1 MELTTQK
8 TNKNYLIAGILTIAC
23 AGVIGLLFASDVA
36 LDTIRYSLDFLYYV
50 VLAIDPGFFPDS
62 AVYVDVLAIAPSFF
76 PEAAI
81 YVDYLDWIYLALN
94 ILSTS
99 WIHTMYNVFVLSML
113 ATGILLLLKQ
123 RKKFMVFFPLAGVLA
138 GASALLNVFCSMICN
153 IISTVIAYGRTPI
166 GITFNSIFNSIF
178 NMILYSIPA
187 LVGYLF
193 VVAAYAFLVI
203 VILSNGGTN
212 GGKMKIFKW
221 LSPITVCLGYVILAL
236 DGIGSN
242 ILNVISVVQMLV
254 RGWSLFAFIK
264 EILATIFNA
273 DIFVAIGSAILL
285 PVTIFFVAHWFTN
298 PYKKVAVSAKE
309 TVPEA
314 VIEEKA
320 ETEEN

>member
-23 AGVIGLLFASDVA
+23 AGVIGLLIASDVA

-50 VLAIDPGFFPDS
+50 VLALDPGFFPES
-62 AVYVDVLAIAPSFF
+62 VIYVDVLAIAPSFF

-81 YVDYLDWIYLALN
+81 YVDYRDWIHLALN

-99 WIHTMYNVFVLSML
+99 WIHTVSTVFVLSML
-113 ATGILLLLKQ
+113 ATGILLILKQ

-166 GITFNSIFNSIF
+166 GIPLNLIF
-178 NMILYSIPA
+178 NMILYSIPS

-236 DGIGSN
+236 DGIGTN
-242 ILNVISVVQMLV
+242 ILNVISIVQMME
-254 RGWSLFAFIK
+254 RGSSLFAFINV
-264 EILATIFNA
+264 ILPTIFNA
-273 DIFVAIGSAILL
+273 NIFVAIGSAILL

>member
-23 AGVIGLLFASDVA
+23 AGVIGLLFASDIA

-50 VLAIDPGFFPDS
+50 VLALDPGFFPDA

-76 PEAAI
+76 SEAAV
-81 YVDYLDWIYLALN
+81 YVDYRDWIHLALN

-99 WIHTMYNVFVLSML
+99 WIHTVSTVFVLSML
-113 ATGILLLLKQ
+113 ATGILLILKQ

-138 GASALLNVFCSMICN
+138 GASALLNVFRIMICN
-153 IISTVIAYGRTPI
+153 IISAVIAYGRAPI
-166 GITFNSIFNSIF
+166 GIPLNSIF
-178 NMILYSIPA
+178 NMVLYSLPS

-193 VVAAYAFLVI
+193 VVAAYAFLAI

-221 LSPITVCLGYVILAL
+221 LSPITICLGYVILAIN
-236 DGIGSN
+236 GIGSN
-242 ILNVISVVQMLV
+242 ILNVISIVQMLV
-254 RGWSLFAFIK
+254 RGWSLFAFIE

-298 PYKKVAVSAKE
+298 PYKKAAVSAKE